1 MGGVSAVL
9 AQTNHSQHSNFT
21 QDFNSSKQFSDAEL
35 VLLGAAMA
43 ILVLAI
49 VFGNVLVITAILRF
63 QRLQTVTNL
72 FIASLAVADLIMGIV
87 VVPFGCTYILR
98 GVWQFGNFMC
108 DFWTATDVL
117 CVTASIE
124 TLCVIA
130 LDRYLAITSPLRYPV
145 LLTRGRAFAVV
156 LAVWAVAS
164 LISFLPIYLKVW
176 VSHDASALQCLE
188 AEDCCEFNTNTAY
201 AVTSSIV
208 SFYLPLVVMIFLYTR
223 VFQEAQKQLEK
234 IRGRERHMYNLHYNS
249 QLAYPDDSPALN
261 QLRTGTEV
269 GEQAG
274 EGRLNMQNPSVVTDK
289 EEKGKE
295 SRLRTEKGEGKHSAT
310 KRLKFSLKEHKAVK
324 TLGIIMGTFTLCW
337 LPFFILNILR
347 NSLNPQDIQVPFRLL
362 NWLGYSNSAFNPL
375 IYCRSPDFRHAFQ
388 EILCLRSKGRR
399 WSIRRLLGLCRE
411 NNGYPKV
418 PQRLNGQADLTG
430 VMQLDMQHSRWKG
443 SVESSIQGSS
453 LNLAP
458 PPSCSEQ
465 VLDVAPG
472 SLTNGQANRSAS
484 WSCDESLTSV
494 A

>member
-234 IRGRERHMYNLHYNS
+234 IRGRE
-249 QLAYPDDSPALN
+249 
-261 QLRTGTEV
+261 
-269 GEQAG
+269 
-274 EGRLNMQNPSVVTDK
+274 
-289 EEKGKE
+289 

-418 PQRLNGQADLTG
+418 PQSLNGQADLTG
-430 VMQLDMQHSRWKG
+430 VIMNSAICQKSWK
-443 SVESSIQGSS
+443 IFFM
-453 LNLAP
+453 
-458 PPSCSEQ
+458 
-465 VLDVAPG
+465 
-472 SLTNGQANRSAS
+472 
-484 WSCDESLTSV
+484 
-494 A
+494 

>member
-223 VFQEAQKQLEK
+223 VFQE
-234 IRGRERHMYNLHYNS
+234 
-249 QLAYPDDSPALN
+249 
-261 QLRTGTEV
+261 V
-269 GEQAG
+269 GEQ
-274 EGRLNMQNPSVVTDK
+274 
-289 EEKGKE
+289 
-295 SRLRTEKGEGKHSAT
+295 SRLRTEKGEGKHS
-310 KRLKFSLKEHKAVK
+310 HKAVK

-418 PQRLNGQADLTG
+418 PQTLGLYSECA
-430 VMQLDMQHSRWKG
+430 G
-443 SVESSIQGSS
+443 STS
-453 LNLAP
+453 LLKLIMFVFETAVTQP
-458 PPSCSEQ
+458 FG
-465 VLDVAPG
+465 L
-472 SLTNGQANRSAS
+472 L
-484 WSCDESLTSV
+484 
-494 A
+494 

>member
-1 MGGVSAVL
+1 MSQSAGLGENVIS
-9 AQTNHSQHSNFT
+9 QTNHSQHSNFT

-130 LDRYLAITSPLRYPV
+130 LDRYLAITSPLRYPFFPTFFTS

-234 IRGRERHMYNLHYNS
+234 IRGRERHI
-249 QLAYPDDSPALN
+249 
-261 QLRTGTEV
+261 
-269 GEQAG
+269 
-274 EGRLNMQNPSVVTDK
+274 VVTDK

-295 SRLRTEKGEGKHSAT
+295 K
-310 KRLKFSLKEHKAVK
+310 HKAVK

-418 PQRLNGQADLTG
+418 PQSLNGQADLTG
-430 VMQLDMQHSRWKG
+430 AENYLTF
-443 SVESSIQGSS
+443 SVFLKEFFFYSVYESPKITDFTY
-453 LNLAP
+453 LIHTYEP
-458 PPSCSEQ
+458 
-465 VLDVAPG
+465 
-472 SLTNGQANRSAS
+472 
-484 WSCDESLTSV
+484 
-494 A
+494 

>member
-274 EGRLNMQNPSVVTDK
+274 EGRLNMQNP
-289 EEKGKE
+289 
-295 SRLRTEKGEGKHSAT
+295 REGKHSAT

-418 PQRLNGQADLTG
+418 PQSLNGQADLTG

-443 SVESSIQGSS
+443 RKYS
-453 LNLAP
+453 LQSL
-458 PPSCSEQ
+458 
-465 VLDVAPG
+465 LDQPIK
-472 SLTNGQANRSAS
+472 
-484 WSCDESLTSV
+484 
-494 A
+494 